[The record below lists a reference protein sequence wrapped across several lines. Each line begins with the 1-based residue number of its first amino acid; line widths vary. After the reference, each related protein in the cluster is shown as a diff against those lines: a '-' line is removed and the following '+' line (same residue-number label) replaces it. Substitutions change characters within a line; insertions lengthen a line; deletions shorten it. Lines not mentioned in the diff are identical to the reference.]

1 MLSEPTEMVHSTPQ
15 ARPPEPDR
23 VVPAFK
29 LIDPFDRLND
39 PVSVIAESAASV
51 SVVEYVSL

>member
-1 MLSEPTEMVHSTPQ
+1 MVHSTPQ